1 MIEVILK
8 YDLFEQINSNWD
20 YIFQTTIGNY
30 FDTATFDIWRFFRIF
45 AKNWGGYFLHK
56 RLMYGNKGSI

>member
-1 MIEVILK
+1 MMIEVILK

-45 AKNWGGYFLHK
+45 AKNWGGIS
-56 RLMYGNKGSI
+56 SISN

>member
-1 MIEVILK
+1 MMIEVILK

-45 AKNWGGYFLHK
+45 AKNWGIS
-56 RLMYGNKGSI
+56 SISD

>member
-1 MIEVILK
+1 MMIEVILK

-45 AKNWGGYFLHK
+45 AKNWGDFLHK

>member
-45 AKNWGGYFLHK
+45 AKNWGGVLHK